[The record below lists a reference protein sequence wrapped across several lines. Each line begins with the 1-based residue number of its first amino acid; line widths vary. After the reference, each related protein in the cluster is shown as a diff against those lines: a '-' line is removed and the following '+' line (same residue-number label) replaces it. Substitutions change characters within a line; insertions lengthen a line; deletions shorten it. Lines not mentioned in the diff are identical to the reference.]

1 MYKIMLVED
10 NVLIRNELSTFLNMN
25 GYEVLSVD
33 KFDNVIEEVL
43 GSNSDCVLLDLTLP
57 NIDGHYIA
65 KEIRKISDM
74 PIIVVTSRDSKMD
87 ELISINTGA
96 DDYITKP
103 YDLQILLA
111 RLESLLRRANK
122 SNDVNSQYN
131 IKGITVNL
139 EKASI
144 SKDNFD
150 LDLTKNEILIL
161 TYLIKNRNSIVSR
174 EQLMDHLWGGDSFI
188 DENTLTV
195 NVNRLRLKLEE
206 LEIYDLIET
215 KRGMGYIINES

>member
-10 NVLIRNELSTFLNMN
+10 NENIRNELASFLSNN
-25 GYEVLSVD
+25 GYEVSSLETFENS
-33 KFDNVIEEVL
+33 IEDIL
-43 GSNSDCVLLDLTLP
+43 KSNADCLLLDLSLP

-65 KEIRKISDM
+65 REIRKASDM

-111 RLESLLRRANK
+111 RLESLLRRVNK
-122 SNDVNSQYN
+122 NDVKSSYN
-131 IKGITVNL
+131 ILDITIDL
-139 EKASI
+139 ETASVQ
-144 SKDNFD
+144 KDNFN

-161 TYLIKNRNSIVSR
+161 TYLIKNKNTVVSR
-174 EQLMDHLWGGDSFI
+174 DMLMDHLWGKDSFI

-195 NVNRLRLKLEE
+195 NVNRLRSKLEQ

-215 KRGMGYIINES
+215 KRGMGYIIHEN

>member
-1 MYKIMLVED
+1 MLVED
-10 NVLIRNELSTFLNMN
+10 NVSIRNELSSFLTMN
-25 GYEVLSVD
+25 GYEVCSVD

-43 GSNSDCVLLDLTLP
+43 VSKADCLLLDLTLP
-57 NIDGHYIA
+57 NIDGHFIA
-65 KEIRKISDM
+65 KEIRKVSEM

-111 RLESLLRRANK
+111 RLESLLRRVN
-122 SNDVNSQYN
+122 SNSDVNSQYN
-131 IKGITVNL
+131 IMGITINL

-144 SKDNFD
+144 SKDNFN

-161 TYLIKNRNSIVSR
+161 TFLIKNRNTIVSR

-195 NVNRLRLKLEE
+195 NVNRLRLKLEQ